1 MIRELERMKSE
12 PRAEAEPGAVLT
24 EYDALIETR
33 KYLLKSFELLDG
45 KHCEKIYFELIELY
59 NERL

>member
-1 MIRELERMKSE
+1 MKSE